1 MGNNSQ
7 MNHASATGHLL
18 TALLTLMRPLVRFLL
33 ARGIAFDSFVEV
45 AKRAF
50 IDVAEKDFGIPGKRQ
65 TDSRISVLTGLT
77 RKDVAR
83 VRDEAEPL
91 SVVADQRLNRAARVV
106 SGWVRDFA
114 PVKKMAKAT
123 PMRLALDGSERS
135 FAELVR
141 RYSGDMPV
149 QSVLDEL
156 LRAGTVTRGTDGS
169 VQLINRTYLAAKDE
183 VGKVSLL
190 GSDARDLIA
199 TITHNLDAK
208 PEAAYFQR
216 KTSYN
221 NLPAN
226 VLDEVRELL
235 RDDGQVF
242 LERFDRMLAEK
253 DRDMNTTVLGEGRKR
268 AVIGLYYFE
277 EDVAPGTSKSVE
289 RVEKSHGNA
298 GKKK

>member
-1 MGNNSQ
+1 MPNVN
-7 MNHASATGHLL
+7 ATSHLL
-18 TALLTLMRPLVRFLL
+18 AALLTLMRPLARFLL

-50 IDVAEKDFGIPGKRQ
+50 IEVAEKDFGIPGKRQ

-77 RKDVAR
+77 RKEVAR

-114 PVKKMAKAT
+114 PTKKANAANMS
-123 PMRLALDGSERS
+123 LALAGSKRS
-135 FAELVR
+135 FSELVR

-156 LRAGTVTRGTDGS
+156 LRAGTVTRRADGS
-169 VQLINRTYLAAKDE
+169 VQLVNRTYLAAKDE
-183 VGKVSLL
+183 AGKVSLL
-190 GSDARDLIA
+190 GNDARDLIA

-208 PEAAYFQR
+208 PAAAFFQR

-221 NLPAN
+221 NIPADA
-226 VLDEVRELL
+226 LDEVRELL
-235 RDDGQVF
+235 REDGQVF
-242 LERFDRMLAEK
+242 LERFDRILAAK
-253 DRDMNTTVLGEGRKR
+253 DRDMNAAVAGDGRKR

-277 EDVAPGTSKSVE
+277 EDVEPSSS
-289 RVEKSHGNA
+289 EKIEPAKKPRRNESRQ
-298 GKKK
+298 GK

>member
-7 MNHASATGHLL
+7 MNNASATGHLL
-18 TALLTLMRPLVRFLL
+18 AALLTLMRPLVRFLL

-50 IDVAEKDFGIPGKRQ
+50 IEVAEKDFGIPGKRQ

-77 RKDVAR
+77 RKEVAR
-83 VRDEAEPL
+83 VRDEVEPL
-91 SVVADQRLNRAARVV
+91 AVAADQRLNRAARVV

-114 PVKKMAKAT
+114 SAKKNKASAMT
-123 PMRLALDGSERS
+123 LAMDGGKQS
-135 FAELVR
+135 FAELVK

-156 LRAGTVTRGTDGS
+156 LRAGTVTRLDDGS
-169 VQLINRTYLAAKDE
+169 IQLVNRTYLSAKDE
-183 VGKVSLL
+183 AGKVFLL

-199 TITHNLDAK
+199 TITHNLDSK
-208 PEAAYFQR
+208 SGQAYFQR

-226 VLDEVRELL
+226 ALNQIRDSL
-235 RDDGQVF
+235 RDEGQQF
-242 LERFDRMLAEK
+242 LERFDRKLAAQ
-253 DRDMNTTVLGEGRKR
+253 DRDMNPAALGEGRKR
-268 AVIGLYYFE
+268 AVVGLYYFE
-277 EDVAPGTSKSVE
+277 EDVEAAASASMERSKKA
-289 RVEKSHGNA
+289 R
-298 GKKK
+298 GKQQ

>member
-1 MGNNSQ
+1 MQ
-7 MNHASATGHLL
+7 SATQHLL
-18 TALLTLMRPLVRFLL
+18 AALLTLLRPLAKFLL

-50 IDVAEKDFGIPGKRQ
+50 IEVAEKDFDLPGKRQ

-77 RKDVAR
+77 RKEVAR

-91 SVVADQRLNRAARVV
+91 SAVADQRLNRAARVV

-114 PVKKMAKAT
+114 PAKKTKAA
-123 PMRLALDGSERS
+123 PMTLALDGMQRS

-156 LRAGTVTRGTDGS
+156 LRAGTVTRRADGS
-169 VQLINRTYLAAKDE
+169 VQLVNRTYLPAKDE
-183 VGKVSLL
+183 AGKVSLL
-190 GSDARDLIA
+190 GNDARDLIA
-199 TITHNLDAK
+199 TITHNLDAG
-208 PEAAYFQR
+208 PADAYFQR

-226 VLDEVRELL
+226 ALDDVRELL

-242 LERFDRMLAEK
+242 LERFDRMLAAK
-253 DRDMNTTVLGEGRKR
+253 DRDMNAAVSGEGRKR

-277 EDVAPGTSKSVE
+277 EDVGVTSNA
-289 RVEKSHGNA
+289 VEKNSRDIKPRSKERRQ
-298 GKKK
+298 KK

>member
-7 MNHASATGHLL
+7 MNDASTIGHLL
-18 TALLTLMRPLVRFLL
+18 AALLTLMRPLVRFLL

-50 IDVAEKDFGIPGKRQ
+50 IEVAEKDFGIPGKRQ

-77 RKDVAR
+77 RKEVAR

-91 SVVADQRLNRAARVV
+91 SMVADQRLNRAARVV

-114 PVKKMAKAT
+114 PVKKKASAA
-123 PMRLALDGSERS
+123 PMTLALDGAERS

-156 LRAGTVTRGTDGS
+156 LRAGTVTRGSDGT
-169 VQLINRTYLAAKDE
+169 VQLVNRTYLAAKDE
-183 VGKVSLL
+183 VGKVFLL

-199 TITHNLDAK
+199 TITHNLDAGSS
-208 PEAAYFQR
+208 PAYFQR

-221 NLPAN
+221 NLPAHSLN
-226 VLDEVRELL
+226 EVRDVL
-235 RDDGQVF
+235 RDEGQVF
-242 LERFDRMLAEK
+242 LERFDRMLAAK
-253 DRDMNTTVLGEGRKR
+253 DRDMNVAVSGEGRKR

-277 EDVAPGTSKSVE
+277 EDVDGAAIPSIAVEAIKKS
-289 RVEKSHGNA
+289 RRKEK
-298 GKKK
+298 

>member
-1 MGNNSQ
+1 MQ
-7 MNHASATGHLL
+7 TAKAPLL
-18 TALLTLMRPLVRFLL
+18 AALLTLLRPLVRFLL

-50 IDVAEKDFGIPGKRQ
+50 IEVAEKDFGLPGKRQ

-77 RKDVAR
+77 RKEVAR
-83 VRDEAEPL
+83 VRDEVEPL

-114 PVKKMAKAT
+114 PAKTTKVA
-123 PMRLALDGSERS
+123 PMTLALDGVQRS

-156 LRAGTVTRGTDGS
+156 LRAGTVTRRADGS
-169 VQLINRTYLAAKDE
+169 VQLVNRTYLPAKDA

-190 GSDARDLIA
+190 GNDARDLIA
-199 TITHNLDAK
+199 TITHNLDAD
-208 PEAAYFQR
+208 PANAYFQR

-226 VLDEVRELL
+226 ALDDVRQLL
-235 RDDGQVF
+235 RDEGQVF
-242 LERFDRMLAEK
+242 LERFDRLLAAK
-253 DRDMNTTVLGEGRKR
+253 DRDMNASVLGEGRKR

-277 EDVAPGTSKSVE
+277 EDVEATSIPAKKIGRDGTPGRIES
-289 RVEKSHGNA
+289 RQ
-298 GKKK
+298 KK

>member
-1 MGNNSQ
+1 MPTVTE
-7 MNHASATGHLL
+7 HILA
-18 TALLTLMRPLVRFLL
+18 ALLTLLRPLVRFLL

-50 IDVAEKDFGIPGKRQ
+50 IEVAEKDFGIAGKRP

-77 RKDVAR
+77 RKEVAR

-91 SVVADQRLNRAARVV
+91 SAVADQRLNRAARVV

-114 PVKKMAKAT
+114 PKSKTKVARMT
-123 PMRLALDGSERS
+123 LAMDGAQRS

-156 LRAGTVTRGTDGS
+156 LRAGTVTRRQDGS
-169 VQLINRTYLAAKDE
+169 VQLVNRTYLPIKDQ
-183 VGKVSLL
+183 VGKISLL
-190 GSDARDLIA
+190 GNDARDLIA
-199 TITHNLDAK
+199 SITHNLDAI
-208 PEAAYFQR
+208 PIQAYFQR

-221 NLPAN
+221 NLPASA
-226 VLDEVRELL
+226 LDEIRDSLREE
-235 RDDGQVF
+235 GQVF
-242 LERFDRMLAEK
+242 LERFDRKLATQ
-253 DRDMNTTVLGEGRKR
+253 DRDMNAAVSGEGRKR

-277 EDVAPGTSKSVE
+277 EDVDPAAITSNKM
-289 RVEKSHGNA
+289 RVRNKRGE
-298 GKKK
+298 